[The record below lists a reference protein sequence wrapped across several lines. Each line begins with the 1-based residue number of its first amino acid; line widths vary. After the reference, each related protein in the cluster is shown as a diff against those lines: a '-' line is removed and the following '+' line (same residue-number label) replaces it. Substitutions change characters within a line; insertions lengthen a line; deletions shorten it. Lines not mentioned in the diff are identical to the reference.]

1 MFDTIILAEVVSTIV
16 YSGIGLGL
24 MAAVWMLIS
33 WLTPFPIVKEI
44 EEDQNSALAILVGAV
59 FVAMAIIIAAVI
71 LS

>member
-1 MFDTIILAEVVSTIV
+1 MTGPVILAEVVSTIV
-16 YSGIGLGL
+16 YSAIGLGL

>member
-16 YSGIGLGL
+16 YSAIGLGL